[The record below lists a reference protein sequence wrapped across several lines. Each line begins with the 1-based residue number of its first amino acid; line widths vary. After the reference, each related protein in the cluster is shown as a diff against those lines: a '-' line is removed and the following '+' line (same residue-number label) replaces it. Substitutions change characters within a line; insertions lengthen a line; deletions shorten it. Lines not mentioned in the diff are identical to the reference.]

1 MLTIKAS
8 YHEVIER
15 LIYYKT
21 AKPEETHVIEVTE
34 DEGKNAIVS
43 VLNSCIS
50 FYIEDNTIYC
60 TVNRSEEDK
69 QKDLED
75 YKKQIKSNLNRLR
88 VWGER
93 DEEGRVQIET
103 YLKAK
108 GLDWIIEGI
117 KNP

>member
-1 MLTIKAS
+1 MLTIKAAC
-8 YHEVIER
+8 HEVIER

-21 AKPEETHVIEVTE
+21 AKPRETKEIVLTNEHTAQAITKVLNKCLAFTIEE
-34 DEGKNAIVS
+34 DE
-43 VLNSCIS
+43 
-50 FYIEDNTIYC
+50 IYC
-60 TVNRSEEDK
+60 KVNRTESEI
-69 QKDLED
+69 QADLSE
-75 YKKQIKSNLNRLR
+75 YKKQIKYNLNRLR

-93 DEEGRVQIET
+93 NEEGRIQIET